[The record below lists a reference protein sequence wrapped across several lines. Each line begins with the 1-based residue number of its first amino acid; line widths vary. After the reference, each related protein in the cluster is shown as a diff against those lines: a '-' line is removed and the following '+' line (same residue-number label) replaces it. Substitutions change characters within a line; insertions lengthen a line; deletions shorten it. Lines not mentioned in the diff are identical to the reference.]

1 MDAGKISGG
10 FSSTKSNTQANGSIE
25 GIFSEILMQQLKIN
39 ENEGLVEESALPKLI
54 NFEDVVESLEEN
66 HETNETSQ
74 DEEKELPLELVSSG
88 LNLQQDQ
95 TNVVDSDI
103 KKELIVENQISNNAE
118 TIKNQS
124 PSVDFSIRQFQEF
137 QLETDVSLKQLL
149 NKDFV
154 ADPLKKINTFDLTD
168 LNKDNVLSNKTLL
181 DANKLHAS
189 KVEGVSE
196 KLVSEIDVKDEND
209 FDIVKSETNNSKNDS
224 ENVVIDAKNS
234 EDEINPF
241 FLKSS
246 EEKISE
252 NKVIDSTK
260 TISTKDSVVFK
271 ENNLTPII
279 ERMSEETG
287 KIIEKGNSQFKV
299 TLQPENLGD
308 LDVILELDNG
318 KLTAKFLVDSNKV
331 KELVNH
337 NLPILQEALEKQNI
351 VVSKTEVMLNMSNHS
366 GSDFGGDLSQRQ
378 NQQKMLNEKKSQNNY
393 DIKEE
398 VHDIKES
405 NNGDSVD
412 ILV

>member
-1 MDAGKISGG
+1 MDAGKIFGG

>member
-1 MDAGKISGG
+1 MDAGKISSG
-10 FSSTKSNTQANGSIE
+10 FSSTKSNAQSNGSIE

-39 ENEGLVEESALPKLI
+39 GNEGSLEENALPRLI
-54 NFEDVVESLEEN
+54 NFEDVVESLEDN
-66 HETNETSQ
+66 QDTNETSQ
-74 DEEKELPLELVSSG
+74 EKELPAELLSSG
-88 LNLQQDQ
+88 LDVQQDQ
-95 TNVVDSDI
+95 TNVIDSDI
-103 KKELIVENQISNNAE
+103 KKELFVENQISNNAE

-124 PSVDFSIRQFQEF
+124 PSIDFSIRKFQKF
-137 QLETDVSLKQLL
+137 PVETDVSLKQLL

-154 ADPLKKINTFDLTD
+154 AEPLKKINTFDLTD

-279 ERMSEETG
+279 EWMSEETG

-299 TLQPENLGD
+299 TLQPENLGN
-308 LDVILELDNG
+308 LDVLLELDNG

-393 DIKEE
+393 DIKEDR
-398 VHDIKES
+398 HDIKES